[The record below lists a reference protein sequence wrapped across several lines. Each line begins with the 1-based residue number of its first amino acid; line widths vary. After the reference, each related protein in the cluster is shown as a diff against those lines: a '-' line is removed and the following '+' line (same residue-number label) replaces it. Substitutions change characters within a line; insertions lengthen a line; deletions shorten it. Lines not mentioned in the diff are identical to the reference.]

1 MGIIG
6 KIEITNDCE
15 LDALIS
21 RFTSGA
27 SLGAA
32 FEFSDDN
39 LFSRFL
45 AAVNISIEE
54 FQKKYY
60 IFDKERNIHIS
71 QSENGCVWISNMGL
85 IAAPRYA
92 KNNFVKACSGQRI
105 VLNHLLEDALTLCG
119 DESTYDIDS
128 YNNELIEP
136 LSHALYSGFA
146 FYVELFLKAYLSLG
160 KVESP
165 HTHKL
170 ESLLLSVKQTMG
182 KQGHNNT
189 LFHALVIP
197 KLEFTVNHIKN
208 IPGQFNEAYIKYDEN
223 PTDQTVIVF
232 DETLLKDMLDFITVS
247 YDIIVDLF
255 FESDLYVTPGL
266 FQRLLQRCTTEEAR
280 KRIAENYSFLN
291 R

>member
-1 MGIIG
+1 M
-6 KIEITNDCE
+6 
-15 LDALIS
+15 
-21 RFTSGA
+21 
-27 SLGAA
+27 
-32 FEFSDDN
+32 
-39 LFSRFL
+39 
-45 AAVNISIEE
+45 IEE
-54 FQKKYY
+54 FQKKHY

-71 QSENGCVWISNMGL
+71 QSKNGCVWISNMGL
-85 IAAPRYA
+85 IAAPRYV
-92 KNNFVKACSGQRI
+92 KNNFIKACSGQRI
-105 VLNHLLEDALTLCG
+105 VLKHLLEDALALCG

-160 KVESP
+160 KVEPP

-170 ESLLLSVKQTMG
+170 ESLLLSVKQTMS

-197 KLEFTVNHIKN
+197 RLELTVNHIKN
-208 IPGQFNEAYIKYDEN
+208 IPGQFNEAYIKYDDN

-255 FESDLYVTPGL
+255 FKSDLYLAPGL
-266 FQRLLQRCTTEEAR
+266 FQRLLQRCATDEDR
-280 KRIAENYSFLN
+280 KRIVENYSFLN